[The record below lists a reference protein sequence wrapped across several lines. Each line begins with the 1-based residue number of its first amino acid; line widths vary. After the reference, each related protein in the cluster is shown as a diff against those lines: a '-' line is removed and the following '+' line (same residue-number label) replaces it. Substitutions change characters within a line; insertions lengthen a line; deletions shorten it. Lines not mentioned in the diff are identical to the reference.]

1 MAKYHQNKLNLS
13 HKDARAIEMKAET
26 YRRHL
31 NTILEDMRDQEFG
44 LDTDDQNWMIKRA
57 FQDGK
62 VSIIRTLM
70 KIVGEKE

>member
-1 MAKYHQNKLNLS
+1 MAKYHQNKLGLS
-13 HKDARAIEMKAET
+13 NKDARAIETKAEV

-31 NTILEDMRDQEFG
+31 LSLLEDMRDQEFG

-70 KIVGEKE
+70 KVIGENE